1 MSIRPSSN
9 RTMSF
14 SLPTVCQ
21 PEMNSCNYHVSHFGT
36 SMVDMRVTLPLLG
49 IAPGR
54 APILRY
60 GVAVL
65 STALALIPT
74 ILLADVSESRLALFG
89 VAVMVSAWYG
99 GWKPGVAATAFAL
112 TVSAYFSLAGEHTP
126 AQLRTAIVRLSLF
139 FFVAMLICWLN
150 AALRAA
156 QENLRHSEL
165 NFRSLVTNA
174 PYGICR
180 CDSAGKILDVN
191 PAFVELLGHAAANE
205 LIGQHIFGL
214 YADNDKWFD
223 LADFLRS
230 SAPFKGLAA
239 EWKRKDGT
247 TTVVRVSGRSVTN
260 GREGGVV
267 FELFAEDVTER
278 RALEQQ
284 LRQSQK
290 MEAVGRLA
298 GGIAHD
304 FNNLLMVISG
314 YSEFLLE
321 RLGDEPRLR
330 GPAQEIASAAERASS
345 LTRQL
350 LAFSRKQMLA
360 PRIVDLN
367 TVATEN
373 LKMLTR
379 MIGEDI
385 DLVLLPDPGLWPV
398 RADAGQ
404 IEQVIMNLAVNARDA
419 MPSGGKLTIETS
431 NMTLDEE
438 YARFHAPLR
447 PGDYVM
453 VAISDTGAGMDSET
467 QSHIFE
473 PFFTTKG
480 TKGTGLGLSTV
491 YGIIKQ
497 SGGYIWV
504 QSEMG
509 KGTTFKIYLPR
520 VAGTGEAA
528 AQIATPVETQKPEPG
543 TETILL
549 VEDEANLRY
558 LARQYLEKQG
568 YKVIEAADGAVAMQ
582 IAVAHDKV
590 IHLLLTDVIMPGMNG
605 RELAQRIAE
614 IRPNVKILYMS
625 GYTENVIGHNGMLDA
640 GVRLLQK
647 PFTLR
652 DLRSKV
658 REVLDATTTPPVVT
672 MPMQFA
678 TPSPA
683 VRAKE
688 VPPTRAQR
696 FQLHLPLRYRRL
708 GETIWHEGTTE
719 NISRSGM
726 LFQAD
731 EVLQPSSQ
739 LEINLVLPAEIAGL
753 SATEVVCRGE
763 VVRTVENQGTKLSPA
778 LAARILQYH
787 FQHGPL
793 PRA

>member
-1 MSIRPSSN
+1 
-9 RTMSF
+9 
-14 SLPTVCQ
+14 
-21 PEMNSCNYHVSHFGT
+21 
-36 SMVDMRVTLPLLG
+36 MRVTLPLLR
-49 IAPGR
+49 IPPAR

-74 ILLADVSESRLALFG
+74 VLLADVSESRLALFG

-99 GWKPGVAATAFAL
+99 GWKPGVVATSFAL
-112 TVSAYFSLAGEHTP
+112 TVSAYFTLVGDHTP
-126 AQLRTAIVRLSLF
+126 NQLRVAILRLSLF
-139 FFVAMLICWLN
+139 FFLAMLICWLN

-156 QENLRHSEL
+156 QEDLRRSEL

-174 PYGICR
+174 PYGICS
-180 CDSAGKILDVN
+180 CDSTGKILDAN
-191 PAFVELLGHAAANE
+191 PAFLELLGQTS
-205 LIGQHIFGL
+205 LGDVVGQHIYSL
-214 YADNDKWFD
+214 YADTDQWFD
-223 LADFLRS
+223 LADHLRE
-230 SAPFKGLAA
+230 SAPFSGLIA
-239 EWKRKDGT
+239 EWKRKGSNNNT
-247 TTVVRVSGRSVTN
+247 AVRVSGRSVSN
-260 GREGGVV
+260 GRKEGTV

-321 RLGDEPRLR
+321 RLGAEPHLR

-360 PRIVDLN
+360 PRIVNLN
-367 TVATEN
+367 DIATEN
-373 LKMLTR
+373 FKMLNR

-385 DLVLLPDPGLWPV
+385 DLVTIPGKNLWPV
-398 RADAGQ
+398 RADSGQ
-404 IEQVIMNLAVNARDA
+404 IEQVIMNLAINARDA
-419 MPSGGKLTIETS
+419 MPSGGKLTIETANVS
-431 NMTLDEE
+431 LTDED
-438 YARFHAPLR
+438 ARVHAPLK

-453 VAISDTGAGMDSET
+453 LCITDTGAGMDKET
-467 QSHIFE
+467 QTHIFE

-504 QSEMG
+504 YSEIG
-509 KGTTFKIYLPR
+509 RGTTFKIYLPR
-520 VAGTGEAA
+520 VAAVGESM
-528 AQIATPVETQKPEPG
+528 AQVATAQQLQKVEPG

-582 IAVAHDKV
+582 IAVAHEAV

-605 RELAQRIAE
+605 RELAQRISE
-614 IRPNVKILYMS
+614 IRPNVKVLYMS
-625 GYTENVIGHNGMLDA
+625 GYTENVIGHNGIMEPGL
-640 GVRLLQK
+640 RLLQK
-647 PFTLR
+647 PFNLR
-652 DLRSKV
+652 DLKNMV
-658 REVLDATTTPPVVT
+658 REVLDASPTPPEVAMSLQSVE
-672 MPMQFA
+672 PQ
-678 TPSPA
+678 PA
-683 VRAKE
+683 VRARE
-688 VPPTRAQR
+688 LAPSRAQR

-708 GETIWHEGTTE
+708 GESAWHVGTTQ
-719 NISRSGM
+719 NISRSGL
-726 LFQAD
+726 LFEAD
-731 EVLQPSSQ
+731 ETLQPNAQ

-753 SATEVVCRGE
+753 TGTEVVCRGE
-763 VVRTVENQGTKLSPA
+763 VVRTVEPQGKMNSA

>member
-1 MSIRPSSN
+1 
-9 RTMSF
+9 
-14 SLPTVCQ
+14 
-21 PEMNSCNYHVSHFGT
+21 MNSCNYHVLIFST
-36 SMVDMRVTLPLLG
+36 SINAMRGTLPLLRM
-49 IAPGR
+49 PSSR

-99 GWKPGVAATAFAL
+99 GWKPGVVATSFAL
-112 TVSAYFSLAGEHTP
+112 TVIAYFSLAGEHTP
-126 AQLRTAIVRLSLF
+126 SQLRTAIIRLSLF

-150 AALRAA
+150 AALRSV
-156 QENLRHSEL
+156 QENLRRSEL

-180 CDSAGKILDVN
+180 CDSEGKLLDVN
-191 PAFVELLGHAAANE
+191 PAFLELLGYSSAE
-205 LIGQHIFGL
+205 QLLGQPVHTLFS
-214 YADNDKWFD
+214 DTDEWFE
-223 LADFLRS
+223 LADYLRA
-230 SAPFKGLAA
+230 SAPFKGLTA
-239 EWKRKDGT
+239 EWRRKDGST
-247 TTVVRVSGRSVTN
+247 TGVRISGRSVSN
-260 GREGGVV
+260 GNDDLGDSA

-321 RLGDEPRLR
+321 RLGAHPDLR
-330 GPAQEIASAAERASS
+330 APAQEIASAAERASS

-360 PRIVDLN
+360 PKIVYLN
-367 TVATEN
+367 SIVTEN

-385 DLVLLPDPGLWPV
+385 DLVMLPAENLWPV

-419 MPSGGKLTIETS
+419 MPSGGKLTIEIS
-431 NMTLDEE
+431 NVTLDEE
-438 YARFHAPLR
+438 YARVHAPVR

-453 VAISDTGAGMDSET
+453 LALSDTGGGMDAET

-480 TKGTGLGLSTV
+480 PKGTGLGLSTV

-504 QSEMG
+504 QSDVG
-509 KGTTFKIYLPR
+509 KGTTFRIYLPR
-520 VAGTGEAA
+520 VAAIGEPAA
-528 AQIATPVETQKPEPG
+528 AQVSAPEETRAVEPG
-543 TETILL
+543 TETILV

-582 IAVAHDKV
+582 IAVAHEGV

-605 RELAQRIAE
+605 RELAQRISE
-614 IRPNVKILYMS
+614 IRPNVKVLYMS
-625 GYTENVIGHNGMLDA
+625 GYTENVVGRNGTLDA
-640 GVRLLQK
+640 DVRLLQK
-647 PFTLR
+647 PFNLR
-652 DLRSKV
+652 DLKAKV
-658 REVLDATTTPPVVT
+658 REVLDATTVSTEV
-672 MPMQFA
+672 PMQ
-678 TPSPA
+678 P
-683 VRAKE
+683 VRRLSASTNR
-688 VPPTRAQR
+688 VSPTRAQR

-708 GETIWHEGTTE
+708 GENDWHQGTTE

-726 LFQAD
+726 LFTAD
-731 EVLQPSSQ
+731 EMLQPSAQ
-739 LEINLVLPAEIAGL
+739 LEINLVLPAELAGL

-763 VVRTVENQGTKLSPA
+763 VVRTIEPKEQSLSPA

-787 FQHGPL
+787 FQHGPI
-793 PRA
+793 PTA